1 MKAAARSA
9 TKSLGTAGNTKAR
22 KAAKAAQLGV
32 PESQRSLLKNIKK
45 YWPYYVMVLPGV
57 IYMII
62 FKYVPMLG
70 SVIAFQDYSVYEG
83 ITGSKWVGFKNFVNL
98 FAYPDFMKIFK
109 NTLILGAYK
118 IIFVFPIPIFLA
130 LMMNEV
136 RHEKLKK
143 AIQTAVY
150 IPYFLSWIIVAELVF
165 DFLGIN
171 GIFNQIRNLFGQ
183 QSILV
188 MQQSRYFRIVYVI
201 SSIWKEAG
209 WGTVVYIAAISG
221 IDQSLYE
228 AAQIDGASRWQRMT
242 KITLPLLVP
251 TIITLLLLNIGSFMD
266 LGFEHVFSLLTP
278 MTYSTGDIF
287 DTYVYRVG
295 ILQAQYSPTTAVGL
309 FQSTIGLIMVVV
321 FNKISS
327 KVSEDGGLW

>member
-1 MKAAARSA
+1 MRALKQKKAQA
-9 TKSLGTAGNTKAR
+9 
-22 KAAKAAQLGV
+22 V
-32 PESQRSLLKNIKK
+32 PESQMSLGQNFRK

-62 FKYVPMLG
+62 FKFIPMLG
-70 SVIAFQDYSVYEG
+70 SVIAFQDYSVYQG
-83 ITGSKWVGFKNFVNL
+83 IGGSPFVGLKYFKSL
-98 FAYPDFMKIFK
+98 FSYPDFQRIFT

-118 IIFVFPIPIFLA
+118 ILFVFPIPVVLA
-130 LMMNEV
+130 LMINEV
-136 RHEKLKK
+136 RRTRLKK
-143 AIQTAVY
+143 TIQTAVY

-165 DFLGIN
+165 DFLGMN
-171 GIFNQIRNLFGQ
+171 GIFNQIRQALGMDP
-183 QSILV
+183 ILI
-188 MQQSRYFRIVYVI
+188 MQQSKYFRIVYVI

-228 AAQIDGASRWQRMT
+228 AAEIDGASRWQRMT
-242 KITLPLLVP
+242 RVTLPLLVP
-251 TIITLLLLNIGSFMD
+251 TVVTLLLLNIGSFME

-295 ILQAQYSPTTAVGL
+295 ILQAQYSLTTAVGL
-309 FQSTIGLIMVVV
+309 FQSFIGLVLVVV
-321 FNKISS
+321 FNKISK

>member
-1 MKAAARSA
+1 MKAE
-9 TKSLGTAGNTKAR
+9 KK
-22 KAAKAAQLGV
+22 AQLMAL
-32 PESQRSLLKNIKK
+32 PASQRSLRANFRK

-62 FKYVPMLG
+62 FKYIPMLG

-83 ITGSKWVGFKNFVNL
+83 IFGSQWVGLKNFVQL
-98 FAYPDFMKIFK
+98 FTYSDFKKIFV

-118 IIFVFPIPIFLA
+118 IIFVFPIPIALA

-136 RHEKLKK
+136 RKEKLKK
-143 AIQTAVY
+143 SIQTAVY

-165 DFLGIN
+165 DLFGTN
-171 GIFNQIRNLFGQ
+171 GIFNQIRQALGMQ
-183 QSILV
+183 PILI
-188 MQQSRYFRIVYVI
+188 MQQSKYFRLIYVI

-228 AAQIDGASRWQRMT
+228 AASIDGASRWQCMT
-242 KITLPLLVP
+242 KITFPLLIP
-251 TIITLLLLNIGSFMD
+251 TVITLLLLNIGSFMD

-295 ILQAQYSPTTAVGL
+295 ILQAQYSITTAVGL
-309 FQSTIGLIMVVV
+309 FQSVIGLVLVV
-321 FNKISS
+321 FFNKMSAKI
-327 KVSEDGGLW
+327 SEDGGLW

>member
-1 MKAAARSA
+1 M
-9 TKSLGTAGNTKAR
+9 KAR
-22 KAAKAAQLGV
+22 KENRAML
-32 PESQRSLLKNIKK
+32 PESQRSLAKNIRK

-57 IYMII
+57 VYLII
-62 FKYVPMLG
+62 FKYIPMLG

-83 ITGSKWVGFKNFVNL
+83 ILASKWVGFKNFISL
-98 FAYPDFMKIFK
+98 FSYDDFKRIFV
-109 NTLILGAYK
+109 NTLVLGVYK
-118 IIFVFPIPIFLA
+118 IVFVFPIPIILA

-136 RHEKLKK
+136 RQAKVKK
-143 AIQTAVY
+143 AVQTAVY
-150 IPYFLSWIIVAELVF
+150 IPYFLSWIIVAELIF
-165 DFLGIN
+165 DLLGVN
-171 GIFNQIRNLFGQ
+171 GIFNQIRQFFGMEP
-183 QSILV
+183 ILV
-188 MQQSRYFRIVYVI
+188 MQQSKYFRIVYVI

-221 IDQSLYE
+221 IDQALYE

-242 KITLPLLVP
+242 RITLPLLIP
-251 TIITLLLLNIGSFMD
+251 TIVTLLLLNIGSFME

-295 ILQAQYSPTTAVGL
+295 ILQAQYSLTTAVGL
-309 FQSTIGLIMVVV
+309 FQSTIGLILVV
-321 FNKISS
+321 FFNRLSR